1 MTSMKTVKV
10 LRTLTP
16 LVHPRPKFFSPFNLW
31 RSISKKPSRQM
42 ITNQVKENIIQGW
55 LLFVLRSF
63 FLAGFCFQ
71 YQLINFD
78 WLYFDSISDFWW
90 LYTLLCI
97 VAQKYHKFFLLIVI
111 HILVLIL
118 QSTCFI
124 YTTHHA
130 CEQTKSSHVRFK
142 LITSSIVGFS
152 QQTVQFYFIF
162 LFFIYSWFKANEI
175 TIYNKNSY
183 VYIHANGPRELPNVE
198 KMKIVN

>member
-10 LRTLTP
+10 LRPLTP

-97 VAQKYHKFFLLIVI
+97 VAQKYHNFFLFIII
-111 HILVLIL
+111 HIF
-118 QSTCFI
+118 STHSAINLFYLHNTPCMWTNKI
-124 YTTHHA
+124 KTK
-130 CEQTKSSHVRFK
+130 TKSSHVRFK
-142 LITSSIVGFS
+142 LTTSSIVRFS
-152 QQTVQFYFIF
+152 PQTVQFYFIF
-162 LFFIYSWFKANEI
+162 FILY
-175 TIYNKNSY
+175 
-183 VYIHANGPRELPNVE
+183 L
-198 KMKIVN
+198 